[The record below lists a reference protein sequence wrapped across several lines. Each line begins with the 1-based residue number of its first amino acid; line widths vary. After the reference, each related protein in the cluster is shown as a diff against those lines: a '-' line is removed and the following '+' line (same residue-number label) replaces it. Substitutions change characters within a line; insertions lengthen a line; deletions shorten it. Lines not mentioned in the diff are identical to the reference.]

1 MYWLIDSY
9 RAVLV
14 YGQWPKP
21 PVVAAFGAV
30 ALIALGLGSWFFLR
44 QKPRFPDLL

>member
-9 RAVLV
+9 RLVLV
-14 YGQWPKP
+14 YGEWPRP
-21 PVVAAFGAV
+21 PVMAAFGTV
-30 ALIALGLGSWFFLR
+30 ALLVLVLGSWFFLR